1 MARKDP
7 LIPGMDRVVESAF
20 ADAQATVRE
29 LQGSHP
35 GASPEE
41 LVNRVIR
48 QTAKE
53 MAVGGAI
60 TGGAAASP
68 VAGFTVA
75 AAAVGTDAAF
85 NANRLGEMV
94 MAIGLLYGHAD
105 ATVEERK
112 VWLWAVMGMADSA
125 AVGLSGLA
133 ARWGARGSTRML
145 AKIPT
150 GSKKAFV
157 AKAAKSGSP
166 WGLAALLP
174 YGVGAGVGAA
184 GNAALVLAVGRAAKE
199 YFTRTPPADGRV
211 AEFVD
216 EDTVL
221 LDDEPPQ
228 GPPSTTDSGDDP
240 DDDIVDAEI
249 VG

>member
-20 ADAQATVRE
+20 ADAQATVRD
-29 LQGSHP
+29 LQGAHP
-35 GASPEE
+35 GASPDE

-60 TGGAAASP
+60 TGGAP
-68 VAGFTVA
+68 VAGLTVA

-133 ARWGARGSTRML
+133 ARWGARGSSRML
-145 AKIPT
+145 AKVPSS
-150 GSKKAFV
+150 SKKAFA

-199 YFTRTPPADGRV
+199 YFTRTPPPDGRV

-221 LDDEPPQ
+221 LDDEPPAGARSSSQ
-228 GPPSTTDSGDDP
+228 PGDDP

>member
-20 ADAQATVRE
+20 ADAQETVRQ
-29 LQGSHP
+29 LRAAHP
-35 GASPEE
+35 GASPDE
-41 LVNRVIR
+41 LVSRVVR

-53 MAVGGAI
+53 MAIGGAM

-68 VAGFTVA
+68 VAGITLA

-94 MAIGLLYGHAD
+94 MAIGLLYGHGD

-112 VWLWAVMGMADSA
+112 LWLVAVMGMADSA

-133 ARWGARGSTRML
+133 ARWGARGSTRLL
-145 AKIPT
+145 AKVPAS
-150 GSKKAFV
+150 SKKAFV
-157 AKAAKSGSP
+157 AKAARSGSP

-184 GNAALVLAVGRAAKE
+184 GNAALVLAVGRAARE
-199 YFTRTPPADGRV
+199 YFTRTPPPDGRV
-211 AEFVD
+211 AEYVD
-216 EDTVL
+216 DDTVL
-221 LDDEPPQ
+221 LDDDPPARADRD
-228 GPPSTTDSGDDP
+228 PGDDP
-240 DDDIVDAEI
+240 DDDVVDAEI

>member
-20 ADAQATVRE
+20 ADAQATVRQLRAE
-29 LQGSHP
+29 HP
-35 GASPEE
+35 GASPED
-41 LVNRVIR
+41 LVNRVVR

-53 MAVGGAI
+53 MAIGGAM

-68 VAGFTVA
+68 VAGITMA

-94 MAIGLLYGHAD
+94 MAIGLIYGHGD

-112 VWLWAVMGMADSA
+112 LWLVAVMGMADSA

-133 ARWGARGSTRML
+133 ARWGARGSSRLL
-145 AKIPT
+145 AKVPSS
-150 GSKKAFV
+150 SKKAFV
-157 AKAAKSGSP
+157 AKAARSGSP

-184 GNAALVLAVGRAAKE
+184 GNAALVLAVGRAARE
-199 YFTRTPPADGRV
+199 YFTRTPPRDGRV
-211 AEFVD
+211 AEYVD

-221 LDDEPPQ
+221 LDDEPAPAPPP
-228 GPPSTTDSGDDP
+228 GPAGDDP